1 MANILDFIK
10 WRGDIPFQN
19 LPVGEVDALILSYLS
34 YMCYEGLVGE
44 DVLGE
49 GVRVADAAGALL
61 EREERARNS
70 MSYSLKDDAKLLA
83 LLVSSERFGEAR
95 LVGYVNRVDQETE
108 KQFSAVTLLLGDGTA
123 FISFRGT
130 DNTVVGWK
138 EDFNMSFETAVP
150 AQLEAVAYLRHVS
163 AQIDRPLILGGHSKG
178 GNLAAY
184 AGMFV
189 QDEVRERI
197 VEVYNFDGPGF
208 NETVTASP
216 AFSRVD
222 MRIHTFVPH
231 SSMIGILLWH
241 HEPFTVVR
249 SDGMGV
255 FQHNAYTWQVMGGR
269 FVTVSARTSNS
280 HFADDTLKR
289 WLRSLTPQ
297 MRRQTIDSIYA
308 LLNVSDGQRVGELFD
323 ARSVLGIVRSAG
335 SMDEATRNALLE
347 SFRLLGDA
355 LVEAVP
361 GWIDRTASDIRHRV
375 TGDRRALEAP
385 ADEQEPGAQPEAEAP
400 AEEQEEKTRE
410 DA

>member
-1 MANILDFIK
+1 MANILDYIQ
-10 WRGDIPFQN
+10 WRGDIPVSN

-34 YMCYEGLVGE
+34 YMRYEGLVS
-44 DVLGE
+44 DAVQGE
-49 GVRVADAAGALL
+49 GLRVADAAAALL
-61 EREERARNS
+61 ERDEKERNS
-70 MSYSLKDDAKLLA
+70 MSYSLKDDARLLA
-83 LLVSSERFGEAR
+83 LLVHSERFGRAR
-95 LVGYVNRVDQETE
+95 MVGYVNRVDRETE
-108 KQFSAVTLLLGDGTA
+108 KQFSAVTFLLEDGTA

-150 AQLEAVAYLRHVS
+150 AQLEAVEYVRRVS
-163 AQIDRPLILGGHSKG
+163 GQTDRPLILGGHSKG

-189 QDEVRERI
+189 TDAVRERI
-197 VEVYNFDGPGF
+197 LEVYNFDGPGF

-216 AFSRVD
+216 AFGRVD

-249 SDGMGV
+249 SDSVGV

-269 FVTVSARTSNS
+269 FVTMSARTSNS

-297 MRRQTIDSIYA
+297 MRRQTIDGIYA

-323 ARSVLGIVRSAG
+323 ARSVLSIVRAAG
-335 SMDEATRNALLE
+335 SMDEATRDALVE
-347 SFRLLGDA
+347 SFRLLGEA

-361 GWIDRTASDIRHRV
+361 GWLDRTASDIRQRV
-375 TGDRRALEAP
+375 AGDRRTP
-385 ADEQEPGAQPEAEAP
+385 ASLPESAEGG
-400 AEEQEEKTRE
+400 ERD
-410 DA
+410 DAGRAGGEGDA